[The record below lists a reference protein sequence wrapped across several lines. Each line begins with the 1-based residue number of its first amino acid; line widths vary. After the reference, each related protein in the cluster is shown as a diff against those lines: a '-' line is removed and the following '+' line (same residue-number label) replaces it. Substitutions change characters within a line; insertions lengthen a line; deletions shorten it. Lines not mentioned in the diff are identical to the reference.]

1 MTQTIRFTCLLA
13 ALSVLLG
20 WAAMATAQTNT
31 GTTFGQFALI
41 EPSAR
46 VAGMG
51 NAGVALYE
59 GITGA
64 YYNAASI
71 GGIRASQV
79 VFSHNAW
86 VAGIRHDYVAAGIP
100 LGGIGTAF
108 VSATS
113 LNSGDMLVRTVEQP
127 LGTGELFQVA
137 DIAIALGYG
146 RQISTRF
153 AAGLQINY
161 LQETIWHTSASAM
174 TMSIGTLYR
183 VSENGLR
190 IGSSLSNFGTRAAF
204 GGRDLRF
211 TYDNVPGQ
219 NGDNSSLPGIR
230 YTDAFSVPVM
240 FRVGLGMPYKIG
252 HDGRLLLEADA
263 FHPNDN
269 SESVNLG
276 AEYAMREVVAV
287 RAGYQGLF
295 LKDSEVGLT
304 LGAGVN
310 GRFDAYRYH
319 CDYAWADQGRLG
331 SSHRVTVGIGY

>member
-1 MTQTIRFTCLLA
+1 MITPVRIIRSLAAVALLLA
-13 ALSVLLG
+13 WGAP
-20 WAAMATAQTNT
+20 AHAQTNT
-31 GTTFGQFALI
+31 GTTFGQFTLI

-59 GITGA
+59 GITAA
-64 YYNAASI
+64 YYNPAAL
-71 GGIRASQV
+71 GGITNAQV
-79 VFSHNAW
+79 AFSHNAW
-86 VAGIRHDYVAAGIP
+86 IADIRHDYVATAIP
-100 LGGIGTAF
+100 LGGWGTAF
-108 VSATS
+108 AAATS
-113 LNSGDMLVRTVEQP
+113 LNSGDIAVRTVEQP
-127 LGTGELFQVA
+127 LGTGEMFQVS
-137 DIAIALGYG
+137 DVAISLGYG

-161 LQETIWHTSASAM
+161 LQETIWHTSASAV

-190 IGSSLSNFGTRAAF
+190 IGSSLTNFGTRAAF
-204 GGRDLRF
+204 EGRDLRF

-230 YTDAFSVPVM
+230 YTDAFAVPVM

-252 HDGRLLLEADA
+252 HDDRLLLAVDA

-269 SESVNLG
+269 SESVSLG

-287 RAGYQGLF
+287 RAGWQGLF
-295 LKDSEVGLT
+295 LRDSEVGLT

-310 GRFDAYRYH
+310 GRFDAYRYRL
-319 CDYAWADQGRLG
+319 DYAWADQGRLG